1 MSQRLVSNILRVMI
15 ILSLAL
21 SFFSLIPSKPAA
33 AFAGDYAIGFDGIDD
48 YVSSGLV
55 ADVFGPGWQDTKSI
69 SVWVRPL
76 GDTSCALN
84 SDPASLQPIVNSN
97 TFWFGISRGKPDVY
111 GCIDRIW
118 VWNFDGGVGAIG
130 ITYTV
135 GEWIHITMV
144 HSGGILYA
152 YKNGL
157 LVGSIFSGTTLE
169 PFPLR
174 MSFGGS
180 FSENL
185 RCFQGQIDEVAF
197 WRTGLSQ
204 PTIQEWVYR
213 ELNSSHPNWGSIGA
227 YYKMQPGSG
236 TSVTDHSGNGFTGT
250 FGGAP
255 HWVTSGAFS
264 GTRNTLDFANS
275 SDYVTVPGTL
285 VMSPQLTIEGWIYPR
300 DVTAGQK
307 WVMGKVNSAQITSNG
322 STLQFSIFN
331 GSLQG
336 PATASIVANQWQH
349 FAGTFDGTTL
359 KLYVNGVPGTS
370 FTFSGSN
377 VNSLDPFMLG
387 AVNGSTQQNDLMMD
401 EVRIW
406 SVART
411 QDQIRGNMAQ
421 TLAGTESGLLAYY
434 RFDQMPS
441 ASMTSLYD
449 ITLNGNNGLLTG
461 FNPLVDW
468 KTSTAFNTWI
478 GGDSNAWGTI
488 GNWSQYS
495 VPSATDNVGVYG
507 YPVSNNASFSTPQ
520 TVGNMVVASAGNLVV
535 NSGGSL
541 TVSGRLFNY
550 GRLQQTQAV
559 SGDGDIGFFNTGNY
573 GGLLL
578 DPNNNNMGD
587 TTVVIRGNQDCTNAA
602 GDTVK
607 RCFDITPASS
617 SGTGKTVTFFFDQSE
632 ESGNACESMNAFHHV
647 GPGDWGLPLPLD
659 TSYGTGGRLCGAD
672 PRSVRVTGVT
682 AFSPFVLNV
691 NTPTAI
697 ELVSFS
703 GTSRSGNFIL
713 ATALGIA
720 LALLGLVLWLRRRQN
735 AG

>member
-1 MSQRLVSNILRVMI
+1 MTQRKVFNGLRFAI
-15 ILSLAL
+15 ILAL
-21 SFFSLIPSKPAA
+21 LLSYFSLNPPKPVA
-33 AFAGDYAIGFDGIDD
+33 AFAGDYGIGFDGIDD

-55 ADVFGPGWQDTKSI
+55 ADVFGAGWKDTKSI

-76 GDTSCALN
+76 GNTSCAPF

-97 TFWFGISRGKPDVY
+97 TFWFGISRGKPEAY
-111 GCIDRIW
+111 GCLDRIW
-118 VWNFDGGVGAIG
+118 VWNFDGSVDAIG
-130 ITYTV
+130 IPYTV

-157 LVGSIFSGTTLE
+157 LVGSIFSSTTFE
-169 PFPLR
+169 PFELR

-204 PTIQEWVYR
+204 PAIQEWAYR

-236 TSVTDHSGNGFTGT
+236 TSVTDNSGNGFTGT

-255 HWVTSGAFS
+255 YWVTSGAFS
-264 GTRNTLDFANS
+264 GPRNTLDFANS

-285 VMSPQLTIEGWIYPR
+285 VMTPQLTLEGWIFPR

-307 WVMGKVNSAQITSNG
+307 WVMGKVNGAQITSNG
-322 STLQFSIFN
+322 SNLQFSISN
-331 GSLQG
+331 GVLQG
-336 PATASIVANQWQH
+336 PATASIVVNQWQH
-349 FAGTFDGTTL
+349 IAGTFDGTTL

-370 FTFSGSN
+370 FAFSGSN
-377 VNSLDPFMLG
+377 VDSLNPFLIG
-387 AVNGSTQQNDLMMD
+387 AIDGSTQQNDLMLD

-411 QDQIRGNMAQ
+411 QDQIRGDMAQ
-421 TLAGTESGLLAYY
+421 SLAGTESGLLAYY

-495 VPSATDNVGVYG
+495 VPASTDNVGVYG
-507 YPVSNNASFSTPQ
+507 YPVSNNASFSIPQ
-520 TVGNMVVASAGNLVV
+520 TVGNMVVASAGSLVV
-535 NSGGSL
+535 NTGGSL
-541 TVSGRLFNY
+541 TVNGRLFNY
-550 GRLQQTQAV
+550 GRMQLTQPV
-559 SGDGDIGFFNTGNY
+559 SGDSDIGFFNTGNY

-578 DPNNNNMGD
+578 DPNTDNMGN

-607 RCFDITPASS
+607 RCFDIAPSANNT
-617 SGTGKTVTFFFDQSE
+617 GTGKTVTYFFDQSE
-632 ESGNACESMNAFHHV
+632 QSGNACDSMNAFHYT
-647 GPGDWGLPLPLD
+647 GPATWVALTLD
-659 TSYGTGGRLCGAD
+659 TSYDTDGRMCGAD

-691 NTPTAI
+691 NQPTAI

-703 GTSRSGNFIL
+703 GTSHSGNFIL
-713 ATALGIA
+713 ATALGVA
-720 LALLGLVLWLRRRQN
+720 LALLGVVLWLRRRQN